1 MKFKFLKFLCI
12 ALSFTLVSV
21 SNAGLIN
28 SDYLSAGD
36 NLAAY
41 DASQSLNWLDL
52 SVSEGWTI
60 NNWASNVQ
68 QNEGWR
74 LATNTEVENML
85 VSMFT
90 TVNALNI
97 SSQSFVTASATALEI
112 NNFSSVFG
120 QSSDNTRSYGLYVD
134 EDSVWRMAGTDDFGV
149 NRTIWGAEFGN
160 NYNNLAV
167 SGSNWFAM
175 YIVKKATNVPE
186 PSTLA
191 IFALGMMGLASRRF
205 KK

>member
-74 LATNTEVENML
+74 LATNTEVE
-85 VSMFT
+85 T
-90 TVNALNI
+90 CW
-97 SSQSFVTASATALEI
+97 
-112 NNFSSVFG
+112 SVC
-120 QSSDNTRSYGLYVD
+120 SPKL
-134 EDSVWRMAGTDDFGV
+134 
-149 NRTIWGAEFGN
+149 
-160 NYNNLAV
+160 
-167 SGSNWFAM
+167 
-175 YIVKKATNVPE
+175 
-186 PSTLA
+186 TLL
-191 IFALGMMGLASRRF
+191 I
-205 KK
+205 